1 MTTLAPWL
9 LLILYVV
16 LGLAN
21 ITRGVLSFRMGPVL
35 APAAPSLDLSV
46 LGGIY
51 IGWGVALVG
60 IGIGCFRRASARS
73 GWVLG
78 ASAVVYQLTVWTIR
92 LVGDRSTHAR
102 GLWGRDLVLT
112 ILFLGMV
119 FALTALSASRATAPR
134 RVNRES

>member
-1 MTTLAPWL
+1 MTALAPWL

-21 ITRGVLSFRMGPVL
+21 VTRGVLAFRVGEVL

-51 IGWGVALVG
+51 IGWGVVLLSV
-60 IGIGCFRRASARS
+60 GIGCFRRTSMRSRRVLRGSA
-73 GWVLG
+73 
-78 ASAVVYQLTVWTIR
+78 AAYQVTAWIVR
-92 LVGDRSTHAR
+92 LMGDRSTYAR
-102 GLWGRDLVLT
+102 SLWGRDLVLT
-112 ILFLGMV
+112 ILFLGV
-119 FALTALSASRATAPR
+119 VLVLTGLSTLRAADPR